1 MTSPLVVFDN
11 VSLELPDPE
20 AKGFNIRKFLIQF
33 ASLKFQSCHKTK
45 LLNSLNL
52 SIYPG
57 EKIGLIGPNGA
68 GKTTFIRMLS
78 SIFLPTS
85 GEMVGKSFYPII
97 DRSLLVS
104 HDLSAEY
111 AIKAHYIYYKSSHSL
126 IDRFPSF
133 NTYKS
138 KVLEISGLSYAL
150 HKKIKYYSEGMKT
163 RLVFGLYMSLP
174 SQHLL
179 AIDEGFATGDK
190 NFTSYVQQILKD
202 YISSAGAL
210 VLASHSDNLLQEF
223 CTRGLVFNNGSI
235 LFDGHI
241 DDALNF
247 YNQNL

>member
-1 MTSPLVVFDN
+1 MADPLVVFDN
-11 VSLELPDPE
+11 VSLDLPNPE
-20 AKGFNIRKFLIQF
+20 ATGINLKKTLIQL
-33 ASLKFQSCHKTK
+33 AKLKINKSPKTR

-68 GKTTFIRMLS
+68 GKTTFIRLIS

-85 GEMVGKSFYPII
+85 GKMTGNTFYPII

-104 HDLSAEY
+104 HDLTAHSAV
-111 AIKAHYIYYKSSHSL
+111 KAHYIYYKSISSSL
-126 IDRFPSF
+126 SYFPSF
-133 NTYKS
+133 SSYKAR
-138 KVLEISGLSYAL
+138 VLDISGLTDAL
-150 HKKIKYYSEGMKT
+150 NKKIKYYSEGMKT

-190 NFTSYVQQILKD
+190 NFTSHVQEILKD

-210 VLASHSDNLLQEF
+210 VLASHSDTLLKEF
-223 CTRGLVFNNGSI
+223 CTRGLVFDNGSI
-235 LFDGHI
+235 VFDGNI
-241 DDALNF
+241 DEALTF

>member
-20 AKGFNIRKFLIQF
+20 AKGFNIRKFLIQL
-33 ASLKFQSCHKTK
+33 ASLKLQSSRKTK

-78 SIFLPTS
+78 SIFMPTS

-111 AIKAHYIYYKSSHSL
+111 AIKAHYTYYKSSHSV
-126 IDRFPSF
+126 IDGFPSF

-150 HKKIKYYSEGMKT
+150 QKK
-163 RLVFGLYMSLP
+163 
-174 SQHLL
+174 
-179 AIDEGFATGDK
+179 
-190 NFTSYVQQILKD
+190 
-202 YISSAGAL
+202 
-210 VLASHSDNLLQEF
+210 
-223 CTRGLVFNNGSI
+223 
-235 LFDGHI
+235 
-241 DDALNF
+241 
-247 YNQNL
+247 